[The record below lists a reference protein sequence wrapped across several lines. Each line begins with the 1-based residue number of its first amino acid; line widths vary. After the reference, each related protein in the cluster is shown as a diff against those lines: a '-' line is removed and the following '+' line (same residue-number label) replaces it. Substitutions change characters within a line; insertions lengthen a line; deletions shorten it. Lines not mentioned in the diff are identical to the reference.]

1 MKSPRSHKKIQSAAK
16 SNRLFQESALAVLRK
31 HHNWVYELQIKYNVA
46 FVVLYRTKSKGINT
60 IAYDGSQLPKERKTP
75 CWIVTILPG
84 GEVVKK
90 KKGLDNLSGCLRFS
104 PKYVAP
110 DKDLAGLL
118 NIAETGRRLE
128 SPQSYAA
135 TKTWL
140 EHYQLWEKVTVMY
153 CVSLL
158 PRKLH
163 VNWIHGDST
172 FLLEAYLGPDRKLTF
187 APYKPKVSQRPV
199 SLKTLHLSPP
209 VQVPLYSPSK
219 NAQNMSGA
227 VSTQL
232 QGLTSAHFLGLISQ
246 KKLLKLA
253 SQKLNTAYGALWI
266 HLDDAENIRHV
277 AYSDSRL
284 DGCKNF
290 EIFPPQLEDGP
301 NASQHLSWNK
311 FFNFLWQRHLALCDI
326 KRVHLSRLL
335 RHLTRQFKQ
344 GQELT
349 SKQLTC
355 LKQLQKFVSKT
366 RIILFS
372 NRDTELHA
380 FKLPFAKFVAEKKKK
395 NSTTSLGL
403 RTNDKNTIVSLVCSF
418 MQIDNIAPFFAVT
431 PQSTDSQQ
439 EQPDVEFL
447 KTAGGWLP
455 PKHMYSVNPFLPISS
470 ERSRLDKQKAV
481 SNAGHEPAETLLE
494 YVHVRGR
501 LLVNMLHSLFEH
513 FCMYILG
520 KFKIDLHTWPSLT
533 SLTSLSFQVV
543 WLRYTMLGGPL
554 VHAPEKTKPFY
565 DQLLRSHSRGGF
577 SWSFAGQI
585 QSGDVLNGTGEKAQ
599 TICELDICSSYGFAA
614 SQMACPGGFCL
625 GFLDNPDA
633 GVKCLNRSDNIRHK
647 RFEFR
652 GTYKF
657 IHELMLSGGAGEGRK
672 GGAANIVAVY
682 SNYHPLGIFYL
693 GKYPVDLCIITKNA
707 GNFLVQ
713 FDHMYTHGCTHGC
726 PGCYKYAGNKTR
738 DEIQAQTQTRNQAI
752 QGWVDRVNKGNSCG
766 HIRNQFYTYVVV
778 SECHTPGYS
787 TKELDESFQVGR
799 PLHCLI
805 APYLA
810 LPFQTLAAEKQQ
822 LHRLPPTLTY
832 IIFCQGQ
839 LTDPQGRLFVWT
851 EEGKQDFSPATLPG
865 KEVMLTRAHYE
876 YLCREHNFQLNSVQ
890 AILFYK
896 TDFVLPKVFE
906 ELTKDRYSAL
916 QHSASRI
923 SVIKCLINFACG
935 YFGYNANKK
944 KGPNANKKWL
954 VTGINLRRPS
964 VGMFALA
971 YAGDFNRQTFYTKT
985 QMAQLPRRTG
995 RTAKPLLFAKS
1006 NNAALPIF
1014 CTIID
1019 LGKLRLAQCFLFI
1032 QRVTRPGSVQLLYT
1046 HIDNMILATSQPRL
1060 EQLVDSA
1067 QQTYYREHRDQF
1079 FVPADAAVPSPGQL
1093 KLEFNLS
1100 GHEWKFASPYSCFY
1114 GLIGGSED
1122 KEQNVKEEKEDQKSF
1137 SKTSGL
1143 NNLSPA
1149 ESYRCAVNLLRQVPV
1164 TLTQQRRV
1172 DKTANTQMQT
1182 VQVHMKGN
1190 K

>member
-1 MKSPRSHKKIQSAAK
+1 
-16 SNRLFQESALAVLRK
+16 
-31 HHNWVYELQIKYNVA
+31 
-46 FVVLYRTKSKGINT
+46 
-60 IAYDGSQLPKERKTP
+60 
-75 CWIVTILPG
+75 
-84 GEVVKK
+84 
-90 KKGLDNLSGCLRFS
+90 
-104 PKYVAP
+104 
-110 DKDLAGLL
+110 
-118 NIAETGRRLE
+118 
-128 SPQSYAA
+128 
-135 TKTWL
+135 
-140 EHYQLWEKVTVMY
+140 
-153 CVSLL
+153 
-158 PRKLH
+158 
-163 VNWIHGDST
+163 
-172 FLLEAYLGPDRKLTF
+172 
-187 APYKPKVSQRPV
+187 
-199 SLKTLHLSPP
+199 
-209 VQVPLYSPSK
+209 VPLYTPSK

-227 VSTQL
+227 VSTRL
-232 QGLTSAHFLGLISQ
+232 QGLTSAYFLGLISQ
-246 KKLLKLA
+246 KKMLKLA
-253 SQKLNTAYGALWI
+253 SQKLNKTFGALWI
-266 HLDDAENIRHV
+266 HLDDQENIRHV
-277 AYSDSRL
+277 AYSDSHL

-290 EIFPPQLEDGP
+290 EIFPPQLDDGRT
-301 NASQHLSWNK
+301 QHSSWKK
-311 FFNFLWQRHLALCDI
+311 FFDFLWQRHLVLSGI
-326 KRVHLSRLL
+326 KRLHLSKLL
-335 RHLTRQFKQ
+335 RHMTQQFQKQ
-344 GQELT
+344 QDLT

-355 LKQLQKFVSKT
+355 LKQLQKFISKT
-366 RIILFS
+366 RIVLFS

-380 FKLPFAKFVAEKKKK
+380 FKLPFAKFVADKKRK
-395 NSTTSLGL
+395 NKTSSLGL
-403 RTNDKNTIVSLVCSF
+403 KTNDKNTIVSLVSNF
-418 MQIDNIAPFFAVT
+418 MQIDNVATFFAVM
-431 PQSTDSQQ
+431 PQSTNSQQ
-439 EQPDVEFL
+439 QPDAEFL
-447 KTAGGWLP
+447 TTVQGWLLP
-455 PKHMYSVNPFLPISS
+455 QDVFKVNPFVPISS
-470 ERSRLDKQKAV
+470 EQHRLERQKV
-481 SNAGHEPAETLLE
+481 PTAESKTMLE
-494 YVHVRGR
+494 YVHCRGR
-501 LLVNMLHSLFEH
+501 LLVNMLHSLFE
-513 FCMYILG
+513 CYCVYMLK
-520 KFKIDLHTWPSLT
+520 KFRIDLHTWPIA
-533 SLTSLSFQVV
+533 SLTSLSFQAV
-543 WLRYTMLGGPL
+543 WIRYTILGGPL
-554 VHAPEKTKPFY
+554 VHAPEKTKPYY
-565 DQLLRSHSRGGF
+565 DDLLRNHSRGGF
-577 SWSFAGQI
+577 SWSLAGHI
-585 QSGDVLNGTGEKAQ
+585 ASGEALNGQGETAE
-599 TICELDICSSYGFAA
+599 TICELDICSSYGYAA
-614 SQMACPGGFCL
+614 SQMACPGGFCM
-625 GFLDNPDA
+625 GFMDNPDC
-633 GVKCLNRSDNIRHK
+633 GVRCLNRSDTIRHK

-657 IHELMLSGGAGEGRK
+657 IYDLLVGGAE
-672 GGAANIVAVY
+672 IIAVY

-693 GKYPVDLCIITKNA
+693 GKYPIDLCIMTKNS
-707 GNFLVQ
+707 GNYLVQ
-713 FDHMYTHGCTHGC
+713 FDHMYTHGCTKGC

-1079 FVPADAAVPSPGQL
+1079 FVPADAAVPLPGQL

-1100 GHEWKFASPYSCFY
+1100 GQEWKFASPYSCFY
-1114 GLIGGSED
+1114 GLIGGTED